1 MRRHAPMRNQDPLIV
16 ETLVEVL
23 AQDGIQLH
31 TNSTPSEIFK
41 NVDGSLTVK
50 CNGQSDII
58 MDCVI
63 WAVGRVLA
71 TNKIGLKNAGVETNE
86 RGYVKVDKY
95 QNTNVTDIYAVGD
108 IIKIGLIF
116 YLSFCIKSKEYF
128 IASIIDSP

>member
-128 IASIIDSP
+128 IASIIESP

>member
-1 MRRHAPMRNQDPLIV
+1 MRNQDPLIV

-128 IASIIDSP
+128 IASIIESP

>member
-1 MRRHAPMRNQDPLIV
+1 MRNQDPLIV
-16 ETLVEVL
+16 EILVEVL

-31 TNSTPSEIFK
+31 TNSTPSKIFK

-128 IASIIDSP
+128 IASIIESP

>member
-1 MRRHAPMRNQDPLIV
+1 MRNQDPLIV

-116 YLSFCIKSKEYF
+116 SLSFCIKSKEYF
-128 IASIIDSP
+128 IASIIESP